1 MNPNEYS
8 QELHCYPFMVKL
20 GRCVGSWNT
29 LNDLSNKVCVP
40 NKTED
45 LNLSILSTGIYES
58 KTLAK
63 HITCQCKFKFD
74 VTKFTSVQW
83 WNNDKCPCECKKHH
97 ICEKDYTWNP
107 STCSYENGKCLAS
120 IMDDSTIVCV
130 EIMNAEAKSYDEE
143 TNFIEKK

>member
-1 MNPNEYS
+1 MLEVGILSMIYLIKYVFLIK
-8 QELHCYPFMVKL
+8 QKILH
-20 GRCVGSWNT
+20 
-29 LNDLSNKVCVP
+29 
-40 NKTED
+40 
-45 LNLSILSTGIYES
+45 LSILSTGIYES

-63 HITCQCKFKFD
+63 HITCQCKCKFD

-83 WNNDKCPCECKKHH
+83 WNNDKCRCECKKH

-120 IMDDSTIVCV
+120 IMDDLTIVCV